1 MGQHYP
7 FLCRQATATIMW
19 YSLGK
24 KIIQYRI
31 PSLVILLLITIFMGW
46 QTTKIQISYDTNK
59 AVPEDNKKFAEYQQ
73 FLKQFGADNNLV
85 VIGVETDKLFTKE
98 VFSKYSELHKSLEKV
113 SAVKS
118 VMSIPEAVTLVKD
131 TINSKFVSQKIF
143 TDINKLDSEVAV
155 FKNLP
160 IYKNLLYNAETNSYL
175 LGVTLN
181 KDTAMSKARTKL
193 INSIVEAV
201 ALFEKQTNIKAHIS
215 GLPFIRTRIADRLK
229 NEMNYF
235 LIASLALSALVLLLF
250 FRSFSAMLMS
260 LAVVAMG
267 VIWSFGTMVLFG
279 YKITLLTALIPPL
292 VVVIGIPNCIY
303 FLNKYHTCYKESND
317 KEFSLYTMI
326 GRMGVVTLFCNIA
339 AAIGFAVFALT
350 KSGLLKEFGYVS
362 GINILALFFIS
373 LLFIPTVLSFL
384 KPPSANEMRYLE
396 NRFLEKVLLKIER
409 WAFHH
414 SKWVYVVSMIVVVV
428 SITGIFRLKKE
439 GFIVDDL
446 PKKDVIYTDLKW
458 FENNFKGIMP
468 LEIVIDTKKKKGL
481 QRNMQPIEK
490 IEEFSNYIDS
500 NVYTA
505 KPLSFIEGLKFSKQA
520 YFDGDSN
527 SYTIPNGMAEM
538 ALMSQYMQ
546 PEKNNNTTNKKG
558 IGALMNN
565 FIDSNRQLARISVN
579 MKDIGSKQLPL
590 LIADFEKKGKEIF
603 DSNKY
608 NITFTGSS
616 VTFLEGSTFIIN
628 GLKESIIYAFILIAC
643 CMLYLFRS
651 LRVLLCSLIPNI
663 IPLVVTA
670 GVMGWVGISLKPS
683 TVLVFSVALG
693 IVIDVTI
700 RFLVNY
706 RQELP
711 HYNNNVQATL
721 VQSIK
726 HTGLSII
733 YTSLV
738 LIAGFIIFCFSSFG
752 GTQSLGWLTS
762 LTLII
767 GTITNLV
774 LLPVLMLGIMKK

>member
-1 MGQHYP
+1 
-7 FLCRQATATIMW
+7 MW

-24 KIIQYRI
+24 KIIKHRI
-31 PSLVILLLITIFMGW
+31 YALVILFIITLFMGW
-46 QTTKIQISYDTNK
+46 QTTKIQLSYDSNK
-59 AVPEDNKKFAEYQQ
+59 AVPEDNLKFAEYKQ
-73 FLKQFGADNNLV
+73 FLKQFGADNNLI
-85 VIGVETDKLFTKE
+85 VIGIETDKLFTKE
-98 VFSKYSELHKSLEKV
+98 VFAKYAELHKSLEKI

-118 VMSIPEAVTLVKD
+118 VLSIPEAVTLIKD
-131 TINSKFVSQKIF
+131 TLNSKFISRKIF
-143 TDINKLDSEVAV
+143 TNINQLDSEVAV
-155 FKNLP
+155 FKSLP
-160 IYKNLLYNAETNSYL
+160 IYKNLLYNPEKNSYVM
-175 LGVTLN
+175 GVTVN
-181 KDTAMSKARTKL
+181 KDTALSKGRTKL
-193 INSIVEAV
+193 VNNIVATINT
-201 ALFEKQTNIKAHIS
+201 FEKQTNITAHIS
-215 GLPFIRTRIADRLK
+215 GLPYIRTRVADRL
-229 NEMNYF
+229 NSEMNYF
-235 LIASLALSALVLLLF
+235 LFASLALSALVLLLF

-267 VIWSFGTMVLFG
+267 VLWSFGTMVLLG

-350 KSGLLKEFGYVS
+350 KSGLLQEFGYVS

-373 LLFIPTVLSFL
+373 LLFIPAVLSYL
-384 KPPSANEMRYLE
+384 NPPTASEMKYLD
-396 NRFLEKVLLKIER
+396 NALLEKVLVKIER

-414 SKWVYVVSMIVVVV
+414 SKWVYVVSIIIVAV
-428 SITGIFRLKKE
+428 SIVGIFRLKKE

-446 PKKDVIYTDLKW
+446 PKKDIIYTDLKW
-458 FENNFKGIMP
+458 FESNFKGIMP

-481 QRNMQPIEK
+481 QRSMQPIEK
-490 IEEFSNYIDS
+490 IETFSNYIDS
-500 NVYTA
+500 NAYTA
-505 KPLSFIEGLKFSKQA
+505 KPLSFVDGLKFSRQA
-520 YFDGDSN
+520 FFDGDSN
-527 SYTIPNGMAEM
+527 SFTIPNGMAEM
-538 ALMSQYMQ
+538 ALMSEYMQ
-546 PEKNNNTTNKKG
+546 ADKNNSSSAKKG
-558 IGALMNN
+558 IGSLMNN
-565 FIDSNRQLARISVN
+565 FIDSNKQLARISVN
-579 MKDIGSKQLPL
+579 MKDIGSKELPI

-603 DSNKY
+603 DSTKY
-608 NITFTGSS
+608 KITFTGSS

-628 GLKESIIYAFILIAC
+628 GLKESIIYAFILIAF

-651 LRVLLCSLIPNI
+651 ARVLFCSLIPNV
-663 IPLVVTA
+663 IPLIVTA
-670 GVMGWVGISLKPS
+670 GVMGWVGIALKPS

-721 VQSIK
+721 IQTIK
-726 HTGLSII
+726 HTGISII

-738 LIAGFIIFCFSSFG
+738 LVAGFIIFCFSSFG

-762 LTLII
+762 LTLVV

-774 LLPVLMLGIMKK
+774 LLPVLMLGIMKKK

>member
-1 MGQHYP
+1 
-7 FLCRQATATIMW
+7 MW

-24 KIIQYRI
+24 KIIQYRV
-31 PSLVILLLITIFMGW
+31 LALTILLAITIFMGW
-46 QTTKIQISYDTNK
+46 QTTKIQLSYDSNK

-73 FLKQFGADNNLV
+73 FLQQFGADNNLV
-85 VIGVETDKLFTKE
+85 VIGIETDKLFTKD
-98 VFSKYSELHKSLEKV
+98 VFSRYIVLHQSLEKI

-131 TINSKFVSQKIF
+131 TVNLKFISQKIF
-143 TDINKLDSEVAV
+143 TDINKLDSEMAV
-155 FKNLP
+155 FKSLP
-160 IYKNLLYNAETNSYL
+160 IYKNLLYNAETNSYVM
-175 LGVTLN
+175 GVTVN
-181 KDTAMSKARTKL
+181 KDTAMSKSRSRL

-201 ALFEKQTNIKAHIS
+201 NTFEKQTNIKTHLS

-229 NEMNYF
+229 VEMNYF
-235 LIASLALSALVLLLF
+235 LFASLALSALVLLLF

-267 VIWSFGTMVLFG
+267 VLWSFGTMVLLG

-303 FLNKYHTCYKESND
+303 FLNKYHTCYKESNN
-317 KEFSLYTMI
+317 KQQSLYTMI

-350 KSGLLKEFGYVS
+350 KSSLLQEFGYVS

-373 LLFIPTVLSFL
+373 LFFIPAVLSYL
-384 KPPSANEMRYLE
+384 KPPTANEMKYLD
-396 NRFLEKVLLKIER
+396 NALLERVLVKIER
-409 WAFHH
+409 WAFHY
-414 SKWVYVVSMIVVVV
+414 SKWVYIVSVIVVVI

-481 QRNMQPIEK
+481 QRSMQPVENIEA
-490 IEEFSNYIDS
+490 FSNYIDS
-500 NVYTA
+500 NPYTA
-505 KPLSFIEGLKFSKQA
+505 KPLSFVDGLKFSRQA
-520 YFDGDSN
+520 FFDGDSN
-527 SYTIPNGMAEM
+527 SFTIPNGMAEM

-546 PEKNNNTTNKKG
+546 PEKNESTNYKKG
-558 IGALMNN
+558 IGALVNN

-579 MKDIGSKQLPL
+579 MTDIGSKELPI
-590 LIADFEKKGKEIF
+590 LITDFEKRGKEIF
-603 DSNKY
+603 DSTKY

-616 VTFLEGSTFIIN
+616 VTFLEGTSFIIN
-628 GLKESIIYAFILIAC
+628 GLKESIIYAFILIAF

-651 LRVLLCSLIPNI
+651 GRVLLCSLIPNI
-663 IPLVVTA
+663 IPLIVTA
-670 GVMGWVGISLKPS
+670 GVMGWVGIALKPS

-711 HYNNNVQATL
+711 HYNFNVQKTL
-721 VQSIK
+721 VQTIK
-726 HTGLSII
+726 HTGISII

-762 LTLII
+762 LTLIV

-774 LLPVLMLGIMKK
+774 LLPVLMLAIMKKK

>member
-1 MGQHYP
+1 
-7 FLCRQATATIMW
+7 MW

-24 KIIQYRI
+24 KIIQYRV
-31 PSLVILLLITIFMGW
+31 PSLVILLLITVFMGW
-46 QTTKIQISYDTNK
+46 KASKIQLSYDSNK
-59 AVPEDNKKFAEYQQ
+59 AVPEDNAKYAEYQK

-85 VIGVETDKLFTKE
+85 VIGIETDKLFTEK
-98 VFSKYSELHKSLEKV
+98 VFAQYAALHKSLEKI

-118 VMSIPEAVTLVKD
+118 LMSIPEAVTLVKD
-131 TINSKFVSQKIF
+131 TINSKFVSKKIF
-143 TDINKLDSEVAV
+143 SDINKLDSETTV
-155 FKNLP
+155 FKSLP
-160 IYKNLLYNAETNSYL
+160 IYKSLLYNAETNAYVM
-175 LGVTLN
+175 GVTVN
-181 KDTAMSKARTKL
+181 KDTAMSKSRTKL
-193 INSIVEAV
+193 INAIVAATDE
-201 ALFEKQTNIKAHIS
+201 FKKATGIEPHIS
-215 GLPFIRTRIADRLK
+215 GLPFIRTKVSDRIK
-229 NEMNYF
+229 SEMNYF
-235 LIASLALSALVLLLF
+235 LFGSLALSALVLFLF
-250 FRSFSAMLMS
+250 FRSFAATTMS
-260 LAVVAMG
+260 LVVVAMG

-292 VVVIGIPNCIY
+292 VVVIGVPNCIY

-317 KEFSLYTMI
+317 KQASLYTMV

-362 GINILALFFIS
+362 GINIMALFFIS
-373 LLFIPTVLSFL
+373 LLLIPSVLSYL
-384 KPPSANEMRYLE
+384 PAPSSKQMQYL
-396 NRFLEKVLLKIER
+396 NNKILEKVLVKIER
-409 WAFHH
+409 WAMHH
-414 SKWVYVVSMIVVVV
+414 SKWVYAV
-428 SITGIFRLKKE
+428 SIIVLLVSIGGIFRLKRE

-500 NVYTA
+500 NPNTA
-505 KPLSFIEGLKFSKQA
+505 KPLSFVDGLKFSKQA

-527 SYTIPNGMAEM
+527 SYAIPNGMAEM

-546 PEKNNNTTNKKG
+546 PENNSSTTAKKG

-590 LIADFEKKGKEIF
+590 LINDFDKKGKEIF
-603 DSNKY
+603 DTAKY

-616 VTFLEGSTFIIN
+616 VTFLEGSSFIIN
-628 GLKESIIYAFILIAC
+628 GLKESIIYAFILIAM

-651 LRVLLCSLIPNI
+651 LRVLFCSLIPNI
-663 IPLVVTA
+663 LPLVITA
-670 GVMGWVGISLKPS
+670 GVMGWCGIALKPS

-706 RQELP
+706 RQELK

-721 VQSIK
+721 IQTIK
-726 HTGLSII
+726 HTGISII

-738 LIAGFIIFCFSSFG
+738 LITGFIIFCFSSFG
-752 GTQSLGWLTS
+752 GTQALGWLTS
-762 LTLII
+762 LTLVV

-774 LLPVLMLGIMKK
+774 LLPVLMLQIMKKKTK

>member
-1 MGQHYP
+1 
-7 FLCRQATATIMW
+7 MW

-31 PSLVILLLITIFMGW
+31 PSLIILFIITIFMGW
-46 QTTKIQISYDTNK
+46 KTTKIEISYDTNK
-59 AVPEDNKKFAEYQQ
+59 AVPEDNKKFAAYQQ
-73 FLKQFGADNNLV
+73 FVKQFGADNNLV
-85 VIGVETDKLFTKE
+85 VIGIETDKLFTKDI
-98 VFSKYSELHKSLEKV
+98 FPKYADLHKSLEKI

-131 TINSKFVSQKIF
+131 TLQSKFISQKIF
-143 TDINKLDSEVAV
+143 TDANKLDSEVAV

-160 IYKNLLYNAETNSYL
+160 IYKNLLYNAEANSYL
-175 LGVTLN
+175 LGVTVN

-193 INSIVEAV
+193 INSIVDTV
-201 ALFEKQTNIKAHIS
+201 AAFEKQTNIKVHIS

-235 LIASLALSALVLLLF
+235 LIASLVLSALVLLLF
-250 FRSFSAMLMS
+250 FRSLSAMFMS

-267 VIWSFGTMVLFG
+267 VLWSLGTMVLFG

-292 VVVIGIPNCIY
+292 VVVIGVPNCIY
-303 FLNKYHTCYKESND
+303 FLNKYHACYKQSND

-326 GRMGVVTLFCNIA
+326 GKMGVVTLFCNIA
-339 AAIGFAVFALT
+339 AAIGFAVFAFT

-373 LLFIPTVLSFL
+373 LLFIPSVLSFL
-384 KPPSANEMRYLE
+384 KPPTAKEMRYLE
-396 NRFLEKVLLKIER
+396 NRLLEKVLIKIER

-414 SKWVYVVSMIVVVV
+414 SKWVYIVTVIIV
-428 SITGIFRLKKE
+428 SISIAGIFRLKKE

-446 PKKDVIYTDLKW
+446 PKKDIIYTDLKW
-458 FENNFKGIMP
+458 FETNFKGIMP
-468 LEIVIDTKKKKGL
+468 LEIVVDTKKKKGL
-481 QRNMQPIEK
+481 QRSMQPIEK

-500 NVYTA
+500 NPYTA

-527 SYTIPNGMAEM
+527 SYSIPNGMAEM

-546 PEKNNNTTNKKG
+546 PEKNNNPINKKG

-603 DSNKY
+603 DSTKY

-651 LRVLLCSLIPNI
+651 FRVLLCSLIPNI

-711 HYNNNVQATL
+711 HYNNNVQSTL

-726 HTGLSII
+726 HTGVSII

-767 GTITNLV
+767 GTITNLI